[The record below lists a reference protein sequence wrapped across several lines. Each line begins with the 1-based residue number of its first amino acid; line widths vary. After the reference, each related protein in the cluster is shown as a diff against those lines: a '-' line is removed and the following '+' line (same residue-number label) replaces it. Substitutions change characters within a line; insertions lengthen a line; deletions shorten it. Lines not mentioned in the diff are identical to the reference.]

1 MHAPSALFSKDSD
14 FRALQRAK
22 AASNLLS
29 QQPRCVAFMQHTLVS
44 APSADGSCHHND
56 QLGLQVSVGARIE
69 ERPLVDW
76 STSPFVVTALMPRQS
91 GHPLLIG
98 DRILSINGQNVTQ
111 ISDINLLT
119 GPLGTSV
126 DVVVD
131 RVLCAPQPLA
141 LSVPRS
147 SVEEHFGGKVFGN
160 GDVIFQGWITKDGR
174 FSSSFKRRWAQL
186 SIHIR
191 LVREK
196 KLGRHI

>member
-1 MHAPSALFSKDSD
+1 MAIPFCDDLK
-14 FRALQRAK
+14 ALQRAK

-91 GHPLLIG
+91 GHRLLIG

-119 GPLGTSV
+119 GPLKKAWKAYLRIGVIKNCLSNSV
-126 DVVVD
+126 G
-131 RVLCAPQPLA
+131 ANFIPLDLWKA
-141 LSVPRS
+141 AVHPS
-147 SVEEHFGGKVFGN
+147 SHL
-160 GDVIFQGWITKDGR
+160 QSRT
-174 FSSSFKRRWAQL
+174 L
-186 SIHIR
+186 
-191 LVREK
+191 
-196 KLGRHI
+196 